1 MESSHFGLVF
11 SKVFSKV
18 LTIIGKMNLIG
29 NINLEVVS
37 SSEDET
43 LTIVEQVLLAGIL
56 LLVLM
61 AGLAIQRRLG
71 IFLKNHDSRIINRI
85 IQSHR
90 VRKHM

>member
-1 MESSHFGLVF
+1 MESSHSGLVF

>member
-1 MESSHFGLVF
+1 MIV
-11 SKVFSKV
+11 
-18 LTIIGKMNLIG
+18 IG
-29 NINLEVVS
+29 NLTLETVS
-37 SSEDET
+37 HPEEET
-43 LTIVEQVLLAGIL
+43 WNIFQNVLLVGSSLIVL
-56 LLVLM
+56 L